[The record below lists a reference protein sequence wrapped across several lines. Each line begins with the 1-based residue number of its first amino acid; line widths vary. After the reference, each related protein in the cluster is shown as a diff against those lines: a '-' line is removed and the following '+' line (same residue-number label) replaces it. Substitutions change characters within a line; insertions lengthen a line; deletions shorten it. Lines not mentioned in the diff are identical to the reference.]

1 MENENKIQVFEKE
14 EFGKVR
20 MLMRDGEPW
29 ASGKDVATALGYKNT
44 KDAISK
50 HVDPED
56 KQVVQRSQIST
67 FENNLPKEA
76 FPMDFVTSEIPV
88 RGLTFINESGL
99 YSLILSSKLPK
110 AKEFK
115 RWITSEVLPALRK
128 TGHYGTAKAP
138 DAAGTVALIESLRKI
153 MESQRSHPVEIA
165 EMAKSLCEQAGIAL
179 PESFICNRYF
189 PTAPLGQS
197 KQDKLDYIFDFT
209 HMDRF
214 QFEAKYKVKE

>member
-20 MLMRDGEPW
+20 TLMRDGEPW
-29 ASGKDVATALGYKNT
+29 ASAIDVAKSLGYKEPQ
-44 KDAISK
+44 KAIRT
-50 HVDPED
+50 HVDDVD
-56 KQVVQRSQIST
+56 KGVSKMDTPGGTQDVVI
-67 FENNLPKEA
+67 
-76 FPMDFVTSEIPV
+76 
-88 RGLTFINESGL
+88 INESGL

-128 TGHYGTAKAP
+128 TGHYGTPKVP

>member
-1 MENENKIQVFEKE
+1 MENENKIQIFENS

-20 MLMRDGEPW
+20 TLMRDGEPW
-29 ASGKDVATALGYKNT
+29 AVGKDVAEALGYKNPQE
-44 KDAISK
+44 AVRM

-56 KQVVQRSQIST
+56 KGVSKT
-67 FENNLPKEA
+67 LTP
-76 FPMDFVTSEIPV
+76 
-88 RGLTFINESGL
+88 RGEQDITIINESGL

-128 TGHYGTAKAP
+128 TGHYGSPHTLADLVP
-138 DAAGTVALIESLRKI
+138 LIESLRKI

-165 EMAKSLCEQAGIAL
+165 EMAKTLCEQNGINL

-214 QFEAKYKVKE
+214 QFEAKYKTKE

>member
-1 MENENKIQVFEKE
+1 MENENKIQIFENS

-20 MLMRDGEPW
+20 TLMIDGEPW
-29 ASGKDVATALGYKNT
+29 AYGKDIAVALGYAKPT
-44 KDAISK
+44 DAVRN

-56 KQVVQRSQIST
+56 RTVSKTETVNGT
-67 FENNLPKEA
+67 A
-76 FPMDFVTSEIPV
+76 PV
-88 RGLTFINESGL
+88 LINESGL

-128 TGHYGTAKAP
+128 TGHYGSPHTLADLVP
-138 DAAGTVALIESLRKI
+138 LIELLRKI

-165 EMAKSLCEQAGIAL
+165 EMAKTLCEQNGIKL

-197 KQDKLDYIFDFT
+197 QREKLDYIFDLT

>member
-1 MENENKIQVFEKE
+1 MENENKIQVFENS

-20 MLMRDGEPW
+20 TLMIDGEPW
-29 ASGKDVATALGYKNT
+29 ASAIDVAKSLGYKEPQ
-44 KDAISK
+44 KAIRT
-50 HVDPED
+50 HVDDVD
-56 KQVVQRSQIST
+56 KGVSKMDTPGGTQDVVI
-67 FENNLPKEA
+67 
-76 FPMDFVTSEIPV
+76 
-88 RGLTFINESGL
+88 INESGL

-128 TGHYGTAKAP
+128 TGHYGTPKAP
-138 DAAGTVALIESLRKI
+138 DTAGTVALIESLRKI

-165 EMAKSLCEQAGIAL
+165 HMAKSLCEQAGIAL
-179 PESFICNRYF
+179 PEDFICDRYF

-214 QFEAKYKVKE
+214 QFEAKYKIKE

>member
-20 MLMRDGEPW
+20 TLMIDGEPW
-29 ASGKDVATALGYKNT
+29 ASGKDVATALGYANPQK
-44 KDAISK
+44 AIRD

-56 KQVVQRSQIST
+56 KTVNDSFTVNGT
-67 FENNLPKEA
+67 TPAL
-76 FPMDFVTSEIPV
+76 
-88 RGLTFINESGL
+88 INESGL

-138 DAAGTVALIESLRKI
+138 DTAGTVALIESLRKI

>member
-1 MENENKIQVFEKE
+1 MENENKIQIFENS

-20 MLMRDGEPW
+20 TLMRDGEPW
-29 ASGKDVATALGYKNT
+29 AVGKDVAEALGYKNPQE
-44 KDAISK
+44 AVRM

-56 KQVVQRSQIST
+56 KGVSKT
-67 FENNLPKEA
+67 LTP
-76 FPMDFVTSEIPV
+76 
-88 RGLTFINESGL
+88 RGEQDITIINESGL

-128 TGHYGTAKAP
+128 TGHYGTPKVP

-214 QFEAKYKVKE
+214 QFEAKYKTKE

>member
-20 MLMRDGEPW
+20 TLMRDGEPW
-29 ASGKDVATALGYKNT
+29 ASGKDVATALGYKNPQE
-44 KDAISK
+44 AIRL
-50 HVDPED
+50 HVDDED
-56 KQVVQRSQIST
+56 KTVSDS
-67 FENNLPKEA
+67 
-76 FPMDFVTSEIPV
+76 
-88 RGLTFINESGL
+88 LTVNGTKLTLINESGL

-128 TGHYGTAKAP
+128 TGSYGTAKAP
-138 DAAGTVALIESLRKI
+138 DTAGTVALIESLRKI

-165 EMAKSLCEQAGIAL
+165 HMAKSLCEQAGIAL
-179 PESFICNRYF
+179 PEDFICDRYF

-214 QFEAKYKVKE
+214 QFEAKYKIKE

>member
-20 MLMRDGEPW
+20 TLMIDGEPW
-29 ASGKDVATALGYKNT
+29 ASGKDVAEALGYKNPSN
-44 KDAISK
+44 AVAN

-56 KQVVQRSQIST
+56 KTTYQIQVCDSDSTYPKQVCRS
-67 FENNLPKEA
+67 NLKT
-76 FPMDFVTSEIPV
+76 DVT
-88 RGLTFINESGL
+88 LINESGL

-128 TGHYGTAKAP
+128 TGHYGSPHTLADLVP
-138 DAAGTVALIESLRKI
+138 LIESLRKI

-197 KQDKLDYIFDFT
+197 QREKLDYIFDLT

>member
-1 MENENKIQVFEKE
+1 MENENKIQIFEKE

-20 MLMRDGEPW
+20 TLMRDGEPW
-29 ASGKDVATALGYKNT
+29 ASAIDVAKSLGYAKPA
-44 KDAISK
+44 DAIRK
-50 HVDPED
+50 HVDEMD
-56 KQVVQRSQIST
+56 KGVSKMETPGGVQDVVI
-67 FENNLPKEA
+67 
-76 FPMDFVTSEIPV
+76 
-88 RGLTFINESGL
+88 INESGL

-128 TGHYGTAKAP
+128 TGHYGSPHTLADLVP
-138 DAAGTVALIESLRKI
+138 LIESLRKI

-165 EMAKSLCEQAGIAL
+165 HMAKSLCEQAGIAL
-179 PESFICNRYF
+179 PEDFICNRYF

>member
-20 MLMRDGEPW
+20 TLMRDGEPW
-29 ASGKDVATALGYKNT
+29 AVGKDVAEALGYKNPQE
-44 KDAISK
+44 AVRM

-56 KQVVQRSQIST
+56 KGVSKTLTPRGEQ
-67 FENNLPKEA
+67 
-76 FPMDFVTSEIPV
+76 DVT
-88 RGLTFINESGL
+88 LINESGL

-128 TGHYGTAKAP
+128 TGHYGSPKAP

>member
-1 MENENKIQVFEKE
+1 MENENKIQIFENS

-20 MLMRDGEPW
+20 TLMIDGEPW
-29 ASGKDVATALGYKNT
+29 ASAIDVAKSLGYAKPA
-44 KDAISK
+44 DAIRK
-50 HVDPED
+50 HVDEMD
-56 KQVVQRSQIST
+56 KGVSKMETPGGVQDVVI
-67 FENNLPKEA
+67 
-76 FPMDFVTSEIPV
+76 
-88 RGLTFINESGL
+88 INESGL

-128 TGHYGTAKAP
+128 TGHYGSPHTLADLVP
-138 DAAGTVALIESLRKI
+138 LIESLRKI

-165 EMAKSLCEQAGIAL
+165 EMAKTLCEQNGIRL

-197 KQDKLDYIFDFT
+197 QRDKLDYIFDLT

>member
-1 MENENKIQVFEKE
+1 MENENKIQIFENS

-20 MLMRDGEPW
+20 TLMIDGEPW
-29 ASGKDVATALGYKNT
+29 ASGKDVATALGYANT
-44 KDAISK
+44 TKAIHD

-56 KQVVQRSQIST
+56 KTTNESLVV
-67 FENNLPKEA
+67 NGMP
-76 FPMDFVTSEIPV
+76 
-88 RGLTFINESGL
+88 LTLINESGL

-128 TGHYGTAKAP
+128 TGHYGSPHTLADLVP
-138 DAAGTVALIESLRKI
+138 LIESLRKI

-165 EMAKSLCEQAGIAL
+165 EMAKTLCEQNGIKL

>member
-1 MENENKIQVFEKE
+1 MENENKIQVFENP

-20 MLMRDGEPW
+20 TLMIDGEPW
-29 ASGKDVATALGYKNT
+29 AVGKDVAEALGYKT
-44 KDAISK
+44 PRQAIVD
-50 HVDPED
+50 HVDSED
-56 KQVVQRSQIST
+56 KGVAKRDTLGGNQDTAI
-67 FENNLPKEA
+67 
-76 FPMDFVTSEIPV
+76 
-88 RGLTFINESGL
+88 INESGL

-214 QFEAKYKVKE
+214 QFEAKYKTKE

>member
-14 EFGKVR
+14 EFGR
-20 MLMRDGEPW
+20 MRTVVLNGEAW
-29 ASGKDVATALGYKNT
+29 ACAADVASALGYKNT

-56 KQVVQRSQIST
+56 KQVVQRSQIAT

-128 TGHYGTAKAP
+128 TGHYGKKPAP
-138 DAAGTVALIESLRKI
+138 ADPSALADLVRATSQLMRDQRKNVHDIAYAAAVIMHQYGVDVPAEFLATQGEREYTFRRETDEMLRQVREYK
-153 MESQRSHPVEIA
+153 P
-165 EMAKSLCEQAGIAL
+165 LL
-179 PESFICNRYF
+179 PWN
-189 PTAPLGQS
+189 
-197 KQDKLDYIFDFT
+197 
-209 HMDRF
+209 
-214 QFEAKYKVKE
+214 

>member
-1 MENENKIQVFEKE
+1 MENENKIQIFENS

-20 MLMRDGEPW
+20 TLMIDGEPW
-29 ASGKDVATALGYKNT
+29 AYGKDIAVALGYAKPT
-44 KDAISK
+44 DAVRN

-56 KQVVQRSQIST
+56 RTVSKTETVNGT
-67 FENNLPKEA
+67 A
-76 FPMDFVTSEIPV
+76 PV
-88 RGLTFINESGL
+88 LINESGL

>member
-20 MLMRDGEPW
+20 TLMRDGEPW
-29 ASGKDVATALGYKNT
+29 AVGKDVAEALGYKNPQE
-44 KDAISK
+44 AVRM

-56 KQVVQRSQIST
+56 KGVSKTLTPRGEQ
-67 FENNLPKEA
+67 
-76 FPMDFVTSEIPV
+76 DVT
-88 RGLTFINESGL
+88 LINESGL

-179 PESFICNRYF
+179 PESFICTRYF

-214 QFEAKYKVKE
+214 QFEAKYKTKE

>member
-1 MENENKIQVFEKE
+1 MENENKIQIFENS

-20 MLMRDGEPW
+20 TLMIDGEPW
-29 ASGKDVATALGYKNT
+29 AAAIDVAKSLGYAKPA
-44 KDAISK
+44 DAIRK
-50 HVDPED
+50 HVDEMD
-56 KQVVQRSQIST
+56 KGVSKMETPGGVQDTVI
-67 FENNLPKEA
+67 
-76 FPMDFVTSEIPV
+76 
-88 RGLTFINESGL
+88 INESGL

-128 TGHYGTAKAP
+128 TGHYGSPHTLADLVP
-138 DAAGTVALIESLRKI
+138 LIESLRKI
-153 MESQRSHPVEIA
+153 MKSQRSHPVEIA
-165 EMAKSLCEQAGIAL
+165 EMAKTLCEQNGIRL

-197 KQDKLDYIFDFT
+197 QRDKLDYIFDLT

>member
-1 MENENKIQVFEKE
+1 MENENKIQIFENS

-20 MLMRDGEPW
+20 TLMRDGEPW
-29 ASGKDVATALGYKNT
+29 AVGKDVAEALGYKNPRQAVI
-44 KDAISK
+44 D

-56 KQVVQRSQIST
+56 KGVAKRDTIGGNQDTAI
-67 FENNLPKEA
+67 
-76 FPMDFVTSEIPV
+76 
-88 RGLTFINESGL
+88 INESGL
-99 YSLILSSKLPK
+99 YSLILSSTLPK

-128 TGHYGTAKAP
+128 TGHYGSPHTLADLVP
-138 DAAGTVALIESLRKI
+138 LIESLRKI

-165 EMAKSLCEQAGIAL
+165 EMAKTLCEQNGINL

-197 KQDKLDYIFDFT
+197 QRDKLDYIFDFT

>member
-20 MLMRDGEPW
+20 TLMRDGEPW
-29 ASGKDVATALGYKNT
+29 AVGKDVAEALGYKNPQE
-44 KDAISK
+44 AVRM

-56 KQVVQRSQIST
+56 KGVSKTLTPRGEQ
-67 FENNLPKEA
+67 
-76 FPMDFVTSEIPV
+76 DVT
-88 RGLTFINESGL
+88 LINESGL

-115 RWITSEVLPALRK
+115 RWIASEVLPALRK
-128 TGHYGTAKAP
+128 TGHYGSPKVP

-165 EMAKSLCEQAGIAL
+165 EMAKSLCEQTGIAL

-214 QFEAKYKVKE
+214 QFEAKYKTKE

>member
-20 MLMRDGEPW
+20 TLMIDGEPW
-29 ASGKDVATALGYKNT
+29 AVGKDVAEALGYKNPRQ
-44 KDAISK
+44 AIVD
-50 HVDPED
+50 HVDSED
-56 KQVVQRSQIST
+56 KGVAKRDTLGGNQDTVI
-67 FENNLPKEA
+67 
-76 FPMDFVTSEIPV
+76 
-88 RGLTFINESGL
+88 INESGL

-128 TGHYGTAKAP
+128 TGHYGSPHTLADLVP
-138 DAAGTVALIESLRKI
+138 LIESLRKI

-165 EMAKSLCEQAGIAL
+165 EMAKTLCEQNGINL

-197 KQDKLDYIFDFT
+197 QREKLDYIFDLT

>member
-1 MENENKIQVFEKE
+1 MENENKIQIFENS

-20 MLMRDGEPW
+20 TLMRDGEPW
-29 ASGKDVATALGYKNT
+29 ASGKDVATALGYKNPQE
-44 KDAISK
+44 AIRL
-50 HVDPED
+50 HVDDED
-56 KQVVQRSQIST
+56 KTVSDS
-67 FENNLPKEA
+67 
-76 FPMDFVTSEIPV
+76 
-88 RGLTFINESGL
+88 LTVNGTKLTLINESGL

-128 TGHYGTAKAP
+128 TGHYGTPKAP
-138 DAAGTVALIESLRKI
+138 DTAGTVALIESLRKI

-165 EMAKSLCEQAGIAL
+165 HMAKSLCEQAGIAL
-179 PESFICNRYF
+179 PEDFICDRYF

-214 QFEAKYKVKE
+214 QFEAKYKIKE

>member
-20 MLMRDGEPW
+20 TLMIDGEPW
-29 ASGKDVATALGYKNT
+29 ASGKDVATALGYANPT
-44 KDAISK
+44 KAIRD

-56 KQVVQRSQIST
+56 KTGSDSFATGPDSFTVNGT
-67 FENNLPKEA
+67 K
-76 FPMDFVTSEIPV
+76 
-88 RGLTFINESGL
+88 LTLINESGL

-115 RWITSEVLPALRK
+115 RWITSEVLPALHK
-128 TGHYGTAKAP
+128 TGHYGTPKAP
-138 DAAGTVALIESLRKI
+138 DTAGTVALIESLRKI

-165 EMAKSLCEQAGIAL
+165 HMAKSLCEQAGIAL
-179 PESFICNRYF
+179 PEDFICNRYF

-197 KQDKLDYIFDFT
+197 QREKLDYIFDLT

>member
-1 MENENKIQVFEKE
+1 MENENKIQIFENS

-20 MLMRDGEPW
+20 TLMIDGEPW
-29 ASGKDVATALGYKNT
+29 ASAIDVAKSLGYAKPA
-44 KDAISK
+44 DAIRK
-50 HVDPED
+50 HVDEMD
-56 KQVVQRSQIST
+56 KGVSKMETPGGTQDVVI
-67 FENNLPKEA
+67 
-76 FPMDFVTSEIPV
+76 
-88 RGLTFINESGL
+88 INESGL

-165 EMAKSLCEQAGIAL
+165 HMAKSLCEQAGIAL
-179 PESFICNRYF
+179 PEDFICDRYF

-214 QFEAKYKVKE
+214 QFEAKYKIKE

>member
-1 MENENKIQVFEKE
+1 MQKSDRFPKWE
-14 EFGKVR
+14 
-20 MLMRDGEPW
+20 W
-29 ASGKDVATALGYKNT
+29 ALK
-44 KDAISK
+44 
-50 HVDPED
+50 PE
-56 KQVVQRSQIST
+56 IT
-67 FENNLPKEA
+67 TL
-76 FPMDFVTSEIPV
+76 EIPN
-88 RGLTFINESGL
+88 RGMTVINESGL

-128 TGHYGTAKAP
+128 TGHYGSPHTLADLVP
-138 DAAGTVALIESLRKI
+138 LIESLRKI

-165 EMAKSLCEQAGIAL
+165 EMAKTLCEQNGINL

-197 KQDKLDYIFDFT
+197 QREKLDYIFDLT